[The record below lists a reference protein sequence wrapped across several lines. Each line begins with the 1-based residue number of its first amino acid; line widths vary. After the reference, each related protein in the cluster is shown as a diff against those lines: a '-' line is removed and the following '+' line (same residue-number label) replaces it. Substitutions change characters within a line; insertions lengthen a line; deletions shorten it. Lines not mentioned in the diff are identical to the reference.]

1 MAKKNRN
8 SRKDGKPKR
17 SKKPRPAYRATY
29 QSIVH
34 AGTKS
39 IEELAREQG
48 VELRPWTEEDRQEM
62 IKLGKALFRSHK
74 EREEFFAGI
83 DERRRQSRGK

>member
-8 SRKDGKPKR
+8 SKENGKPKR
-17 SKKPRPAYRATY
+17 VKKGRTRLRSP
-29 QSIVH
+29 I
-34 AGTKS
+34 GT
-39 IEELAREQG
+39 ITRERLEEIARSQG
-48 VELRPWTEEDRQEM
+48 KELRPATDEDFKWM
-62 IKLGKALFRSHK
+62 IELGKQLFRSHK

>member
-1 MAKKNRN
+1 MAKEKRN
-8 SRKDGKPKR
+8 SKKNGKSKR
-17 SKKPRPAYRATY
+17 SKKLRPAYRATY

-34 AGTKS
+34 AGSKN
-39 IEELAREQG
+39 IEELAHEQG
-48 VELRPWTEEDRQEM
+48 VELRPWTDEDRQEM
-62 IKLGKALFRSHK
+62 IKLGKELFRSHK

>member
-1 MAKKNRN
+1 MAKNRN
-8 SRKDGKPKR
+8 AKANGKPKR
-17 SKKPRPAYRATY
+17 TKKPRPTYRATY

-48 VELRPWTEEDRQEM
+48 VELRPWTEEDFKRM
-62 IKLGKALFRSHK
+62 IELGKKLFRSHK

-83 DERRRQSRGK
+83 AERRRQNRGK